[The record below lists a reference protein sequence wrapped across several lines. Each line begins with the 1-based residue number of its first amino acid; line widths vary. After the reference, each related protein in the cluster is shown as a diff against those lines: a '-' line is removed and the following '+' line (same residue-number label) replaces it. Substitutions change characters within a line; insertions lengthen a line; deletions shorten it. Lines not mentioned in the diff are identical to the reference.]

1 MIYRPRGL
9 RRSHKSLVLEPVHS
23 HCMHTLEDLKSGALN
38 SARTVR
44 LVNLGLT
51 EFPQALFAL
60 ADTLEVL
67 DLSGNQLTSLP
78 HDLRRLRKLRILFCS
93 NNPFTQLP
101 VTLGDCEQLEMIGFK
116 ACAIARVPEQSLPAR
131 LRWLILT
138 DNKLRELPVALGQR
152 PRLQKLMLSCNQLA
166 SLPDLSNCKALELL
180 RIASNHFSEIPAT
193 LSALPNLAWLALA
206 GNPLTA
212 AAEHV
217 ALTDAH
223 HHATR
228 YENLEIGELL
238 GEGASGHIHH
248 AALKHSDQAIAVKVF
263 KAASTSDGTPHSE
276 LAAGLAAAGHPNLLA
291 PLALVEGHPQGRLMV
306 AMPLLP
312 PQYINLAGPPSL
324 ASCTR
329 DVYAADTRFTLAIAE
344 RLLGCI
350 RAALTHLH
358 AQGVLHGDL
367 YAHNILWNPAT
378 GEAVLSDFGA
388 AMLSSGLSPADRA
401 RLQAIEWR
409 AFAHLEAEI
418 AARINN

>member
-1 MIYRPRGL
+1 
-9 RRSHKSLVLEPVHS
+9 
-23 HCMHTLEDLKSGALN
+23 MHTLEDLKSGALTGVQ
-38 SARTVR
+38 TVR

-60 ADTLEVL
+60 AETLEVL
-67 DLSGNQLTSLP
+67 DLSGNQLSSLP
-78 HDLRRLRKLRILFCS
+78 ADLRRLHKLRILFCS

-101 VTLGDCEQLEMIGFK
+101 TALGDCGQLEMVGFK
-116 ACAIARVPEQSLPAR
+116 ACAITHVPECSLPPR

-138 DNKLRELPVALGQR
+138 DNQLSELPAALGQR
-152 PRLQKLMLSCNQLA
+152 PRLQKLMLSCNQLTT
-166 SLPDLSNCKALELL
+166 LPDLSKCKALELL
-180 RIASNHFSEIPAT
+180 RIASNHFDEVPAT
-193 LSALPNLAWLALA
+193 LLALPNLAWPALA

-212 AAEHV
+212 DAEHT

-223 HHATR
+223 HHAIR
-228 YENLEIGELL
+228 YDDLEIGELL
-238 GEGASGHIHH
+238 GEGASGHIHRATH
-248 AALKHSDQAIAVKVF
+248 KHRNETIAVKVF
-263 KAASTSDGTPHSE
+263 KATFTSDGTPQSE
-276 LAAGLAAAGHPNLLA
+276 LAAGLVAAAPPNLLT
-291 PLALVEGHPQGRLMV
+291 PLAVVEGHPQGRLAV

-312 PQYINLAGPPSL
+312 SRYVNLAGPPSL

-329 DVYAADTRFTLAIAE
+329 DIYAADARFTPAIAE

-388 AMLSSGLSPADRA
+388 AMLTGALPAAQRTQ
-401 RLQAIEWR
+401 LQAIEWR
-409 AFAHLEAEI
+409 AFAHLENEI
-418 AARINN
+418 SARIGNGQQALPAV